1 MKFAMFS
8 ILYVVSG
15 SGLMLHGIT
24 QSDSDTVLAGT
35 GLLFMSFVLL
45 VASVVEMDWEEVR
58 PNL

>member
-1 MKFAMFS
+1 MKFAMLS

-24 QSDSDTVLAGT
+24 QSDPDTVIAGT

-45 VASVVEMDWEEVR
+45 VASVVGAMGDE
-58 PNL
+58 L